1 MSTIF
6 VMLSVIG
13 FITCVNGGN
22 NKNATSDMPVTDRYT
37 LAECKEVMSN
47 AKLGELMQI
56 NDSTFWSDA
65 KEWRDQAVTYNTNGY
80 DNEHEIVKSFM
91 DAYKKNRHLT
101 PSDYCSFNFK
111 IQLPNENKKKV

>member
-37 LAECKEVMSN
+37 MDECKEVMSN
-47 AKLGELMQI
+47 AKLGELMH
-56 NDSTFWSDA
+56 
-65 KEWRDQAVTYNTNGY
+65 TNGY